1 MNTYTFRFR
10 PGEDLLASLEDFTAG
25 HGIQAGCVLTC
36 VGSLTHAVIRLA
48 DRDLHSQFEG
58 KFEIVSLTGTLS
70 VNGSHLHISISD
82 GDGRT
87 LGGHLVPGCRVYTT
101 AEVVLAVFPELVYR
115 REPCEQSGY
124 AELVVSPR
132 V

>member
-1 MNTYTFRFR
+1 MDTYTFRLR
-10 PGEDLLASLEDFTAG
+10 PGEDLLASLEAFMAG
-25 HGIQAGCVLTC
+25 KGIQAGCVLTC
-36 VGSLTHAVIRLA
+36 VGSLTQSVIRLA

-70 VNGSHLHISISD
+70 VNGSHLHILISD
-82 GDGRT
+82 RNGRT
-87 LGGHLVPGCRVYTT
+87 LGGHLVPGSRVYTT
-101 AEVVLAVFPELVYR
+101 SEIVLAAFPELVYR

-124 AELVVSPR
+124 DELVVSPR